1 MAKKI
6 KGIIVP
12 AADIERELGETGALV
27 KEVVRIGKIINQR
40 FYRLEKAGIAK
51 QSYAY
56 QVAQGETGR
65 DKPRYMTN
73 LDKLRKM
80 DRLDLYR
87 MYRQMYAKYFSD
99 TSKEAK
105 LKKIV
110 EEKLE
115 ESYQAAQYIARSAG
129 LDIEINKDDYIK
141 FLELMGSEY
150 LNSTYLYSEQLIED
164 FIMYT
169 QIGNLS
175 VKEFAREYKR
185 FKNIEN
191 LDTIR
196 VRRNLDRALERKRI
210 RERKKAKQTKRR
222 RSKK

>member
-12 AADIERELGETGALV
+12 TENLIREVGDRGALV
-27 KEVVRIGKIINQR
+27 KEVMRLGKIVNQR

-56 QVAQGETGR
+56 QVAQGETGQ
-65 DKPRYMTN
+65 DKPRYTIN
-73 LDKLRKM
+73 EDRLRNM
-80 DRLDLYR
+80 DRLELYR
-87 MYRQMYAKYFSD
+87 LYRQMYVKYFSD
-99 TSKEAK
+99 TSKPAK

-115 ESYQAAQYIARSAG
+115 ESYQSAQYIARRSG
-129 LDIEINKDDYIK
+129 FDIEINKNDYIK

-164 FIMYT
+164 FITYT
-169 QIGNLS
+169 QEGNLT
-175 VKEFAREYKR
+175 VKEFVREYKR
-185 FKNIEN
+185 FKDIEN

-196 VRRNLDRALERKRI
+196 VRRNLDRALERKQLR
-210 RERKKAKQTKRR
+210 RRGRKKW
-222 RSKK
+222 

>member
-6 KGIIVP
+6 KGIILP
-12 AADIERELGETGALV
+12 TSNIERELGDTGALV
-27 KEVVRIGKIINQR
+27 KEVMRLGKIINQR

-73 LDKLRKM
+73 EGRLRKM

-87 MYRQMYAKYFSD
+87 LYREIYTKYVSN

-141 FLELMGSEY
+141 FLEMMGSEY

-169 QIGNLS
+169 QVGNLT
-175 VKEFAREYKR
+175 VKEFVREYKR
-185 FKNIEN
+185 FKDIEN

-210 RERKKAKQTKRR
+210 RTRKKGK
-222 RSKK
+222 

>member
-12 AADIERELGETGALV
+12 TENLVREVGDKGALV
-27 KEVVRIGKIINQR
+27 KEVMRLGKIVNQR

-56 QVAQGETGR
+56 QVAQGETGQ
-65 DKPRYMTN
+65 DKPRYTIN
-73 LDKLRKM
+73 EDRLRNM

-87 MYRQMYAKYFSD
+87 LYRQMYVKYFSD
-99 TSKEAK
+99 TSKPAK

-115 ESYQAAQYIARSAG
+115 ESYQTAQYIASKAG
-129 LDIEINKDDYIK
+129 LDIEIKKNDYIK

-164 FIMYT
+164 FIRYT
-169 QIGNLS
+169 QENILT
-175 VKEFAREYKR
+175 VKEFVREYKR
-185 FKNIEN
+185 FKDIEN

-196 VRRNLDRALERKRI
+196 VRRNLDRALERKQLR
-210 RERKKAKQTKRR
+210 RKQLRR
-222 RSKK
+222 RGKK

>member
-12 AADIERELGETGALV
+12 TENLVREVGDKGALV
-27 KEVVRIGKIINQR
+27 KEVMRLGKIVNQR

-56 QVAQGETGR
+56 QVAQGETGQ
-65 DKPRYMTN
+65 DKPRYTIN
-73 LDKLRKM
+73 EDRLRNM

-87 MYRQMYAKYFSD
+87 LYRQMYVKYFSD
-99 TSKEAK
+99 TSKPAK

-115 ESYQAAQYIARSAG
+115 ESYQTAQYIASKAG
-129 LDIEINKDDYIK
+129 LDIEIKKNDYIK

-164 FIMYT
+164 FIRYT
-169 QIGNLS
+169 QENILT
-175 VKEFAREYKR
+175 VKEFVREYKR
-185 FKNIEN
+185 FKDIEN

-196 VRRNLDRALERKRI
+196 VRRNLDRALERKQLR
-210 RERKKAKQTKRR
+210 RKQLRR
-222 RSKK
+222 RGKKW

>member
-12 AADIERELGETGALV
+12 TENLVREVGDRGALV
-27 KEVVRIGKIINQR
+27 KEVMRLGKIVNQR

-56 QVAQGETGR
+56 QVAQGETGQ
-65 DKPRYMTN
+65 DKPRYTIN
-73 LDKLRKM
+73 EDRLRNM
-80 DRLDLYR
+80 DGLDLYR
-87 MYRQMYAKYFSD
+87 LYRQMYVKYFSD
-99 TSKEAK
+99 TSKPAK

-115 ESYQAAQYIARSAG
+115 ESYQTAQYIARRAG

-141 FLELMGSEY
+141 FLELMGSDY
-150 LNSTYLYSEQLIED
+150 LNSTYLDSDQVIED
-164 FIMYT
+164 FIRYT
-169 QIGNLS
+169 QEGNLT
-175 VKEFAREYKR
+175 VKEFVREYKR
-185 FKNIEN
+185 FKDIEN

-196 VRRNLDRALERKRI
+196 VRRNLDRALERK
-210 RERKKAKQTKRR
+210 QLRR
-222 RSKK
+222 RGKQK

>member
-65 DKPRYMTN
+65 DKPRYMIN

-99 TSKEAK
+99 TSKEGK

-115 ESYQAAQYIARSAG
+115 ESYQAAQYIARNAE

-175 VKEFAREYKR
+175 VKKFAREYKR
-185 FKNIEN
+185 FKKIEN

-210 RERKKAKQTKRR
+210 RERKKENKQREEG
-222 RSKK
+222 

>member
-12 AADIERELGETGALV
+12 TENLVREVGDRGALV
-27 KEVVRIGKIINQR
+27 KEVIRLGKIVNQR

-56 QVAQGETGR
+56 QVAQGETGQ
-65 DKPRYMTN
+65 DKPRYTIN
-73 LDKLRKM
+73 EDRLRNM
-80 DRLDLYR
+80 DRLELYR
-87 MYRQMYAKYFSD
+87 LYRQMYVKYFSD
-99 TSKEAK
+99 TSKPAK

-115 ESYQAAQYIARSAG
+115 ESYQSAQYIARTAG
-129 LDIEINKDDYIK
+129 LDIDINKDDYIK

-164 FIMYT
+164 FIRYT
-169 QIGNLS
+169 QEGNLT
-175 VKEFAREYKR
+175 VKEFVREYKR
-185 FKNIEN
+185 FKEIEN

-196 VRRNLDRALERKRI
+196 VRRNLDRALERKQL
-210 RERKKAKQTKRR
+210 RKRGRNK
-222 RSKK
+222 

>member
-12 AADIERELGETGALV
+12 TTNIERELGDTGALV
-27 KEVVRIGKIINQR
+27 KEVMRLGKIINQR

-65 DKPRYMTN
+65 DKPRYMIN
-73 LDKLRKM
+73 ADKLKNM

-87 MYRQMYAKYFSD
+87 LYRQMYAKYSSH
-99 TSKEAK
+99 TSKEAE

-169 QIGNLS
+169 QVDNLT
-175 VKEFAREYKR
+175 VKEFVREYKR
-185 FKNIEN
+185 FKDIEN

-210 RERKKAKQTKRR
+210 RTRKKGK
-222 RSKK
+222 

>member
-1 MAKKI
+1 MTKKI

-12 AADIERELGETGALV
+12 TTNIERELGDTGALV
-27 KEVVRIGKIINQR
+27 KEVMRLGKIMNQR

-73 LDKLRKM
+73 ENRLRKM

-87 MYRQMYAKYFSD
+87 LYRQMYTKYSSD

-129 LDIEINKDDYIK
+129 LDIEINKDDYIQ

-169 QIGNLS
+169 QVGNLT
-175 VKEFAREYKR
+175 VKEFVREYKR
-185 FKNIEN
+185 FKDIEY
-191 LDTIR
+191 LDTIA
-196 VRRNLDRALERKRI
+196 VRRNLDRALERKQLR
-210 RERKKAKQTKRR
+210 RRGRKK
-222 RSKK
+222 